1 MKHERSSNFELL
13 RLLCIFGILVM
24 HTFAG
29 IDTAASPGNMLA
41 NVFANSLFNT
51 GVTCFILLSG
61 YFGIRFDLKKLIG
74 LDLMV
79 IFFTLL
85 GTVALGDFGSKD
97 LIKSC
102 IPVLSRRYWFITCY
116 FVLCILAPFLNQVAE
131 LLEREHFRRLL
142 LLLLLVFSLI
152 PTLTTY
158 DVMQDAGKGLAHFVM
173 IYLLGRYLARYH
185 TGHCSKKRLL
195 LGIAGSTTLIFCLSL
210 IHI

>member
-74 LDLMV
+74 LDLVV
-79 IFFTLL
+79 IFFTVL
-85 GTVALGDFGSKD
+85 GTVALGDFGSQGSD
-97 LIKSC
+97 Q
-102 IPVLSRRYWFITCY
+102 VLHSGLVET
-116 FVLCILAPFLNQVAE
+116 
-131 LLEREHFRRLL
+131 LLVHHLL
-142 LLLLLVFSLI
+142 L
-152 PTLTTY
+152 
-158 DVMQDAGKGLAHFVM
+158 
-173 IYLLGRYLARYH
+173 
-185 TGHCSKKRLL
+185 CSVHP
-195 LGIAGSTTLIFCLSL
+195 GTVSQSGG
-210 IHI
+210 

>member
-85 GTVALGDFGSKD
+85 GTVALGDFGVKD

-116 FVLCILAPFLNQVAE
+116 FVLCILAPFLNQMAE
-131 LLEREHFRRLL
+131 RLI
-142 LLLLLVFSLI
+142 SR
-152 PTLTTY
+152 T
-158 DVMQDAGKGLAHFVM
+158 
-173 IYLLGRYLARYH
+173 
-185 TGHCSKKRLL
+185 S
-195 LGIAGSTTLIFCLSL
+195 
-210 IHI
+210 

>member
-79 IFFTLL
+79 IFFTVV
-85 GTVALGDFGSKD
+85 GTVALGDFGVKD

-102 IPVLSRRYWFITCY
+102 IPVL
-116 FVLCILAPFLNQVAE
+116 
-131 LLEREHFRRLL
+131 
-142 LLLLLVFSLI
+142 
-152 PTLTTY
+152 
-158 DVMQDAGKGLAHFVM
+158 G
-173 IYLLGRYLARYH
+173 
-185 TGHCSKKRLL
+185 
-195 LGIAGSTTLIFCLSL
+195 
-210 IHI
+210 

>member
-74 LDLMV
+74 LDLLV
-79 IFFTLL
+79 IFFTAVSYTHLDVYKRQPSPC
-85 GTVALGDFGSKD
+85 GKGRTRCRSV
-97 LIKSC
+97 
-102 IPVLSRRYWFITCY
+102 RRY
-116 FVLCILAPFLNQVAE
+116 
-131 LLEREHFRRLL
+131 
-142 LLLLLVFSLI
+142 
-152 PTLTTY
+152 
-158 DVMQDAGKGLAHFVM
+158 
-173 IYLLGRYLARYH
+173 
-185 TGHCSKKRLL
+185 
-195 LGIAGSTTLIFCLSL
+195 
-210 IHI
+210 